1 MITPRHS
8 VRAPYSANS
17 CVGLQWPPE
26 ENGADVRDRRILFAA
41 FLNQSED
48 AEGGCAFGL
57 SRPGGLLYLPSALTA
72 GRIVT
77 QRRTASTSAATN
89 PTRSSPSA
97 AM

>member
-57 SRPGGLLYLPSALTA
+57 SRPGGLLYLSSASTA

-77 QRRTASTSAATN
+77 QRRTASTSAAMS
-89 PTRSSPSA
+89 PTMSSPSA

>member
-1 MITPRHS
+1 MTTPRHS
-8 VRAPYSANS
+8 VRAPFSANS

-57 SRPGGLLYLPSALTA
+57 SRPGGLLYLSSASTA

-89 PTRSSPSA
+89 PPRSSPSA

>member
-1 MITPRHS
+1 MTTPRHS
-8 VRAPYSANS
+8 VRAPFSANS

-57 SRPGGLLYLPSALTA
+57 SRPGGLLYLSSASTA

-77 QRRTASTSAATN
+77 QRRTAITSAATS
-89 PTRSSPSA
+89 PTMSSPSA
-97 AM
+97 AI